1 MPHSADPVE
10 LTRALINLDTVNPP
24 GNEEAAAR
32 FLGELLTEGGLTVN
46 YHILAEGRM
55 GLVAC
60 LKGESFAPPLCF
72 CGHLDTVPPGGAA
85 WQSPPTE
92 ARLSEGRIYGRG
104 ASDMKSGIAAMTA
117 AALRLADISRRRA
130 DVVLIFTAG
139 EETGSEGAFR
149 MVREGVLPA
158 IVGALVVG
166 EPSGNAAYLGHK
178 GALWLRCRAKGKS
191 AHGSMPEQ
199 GDNAILKVARAVLA
213 LEDLLGQDLPHP
225 KLGRPSLNV
234 GTISGGTKINMVPDM
249 ADFTLDLRTVPG
261 LNHDELHQRVCDRL
275 GPALGVSRLLDL
287 SPVLTDAKDAWVKQ
301 VLSLLKQKG
310 APTLPGYVN
319 YFTDASALTP
329 ALGTPPTIMLGPGE
343 ATQAHQTDEWCRVDK
358 IHQAADIYLK
368 IGRRWCGV

>member
-1 MPHSADPVE
+1 MPQPIDPVE
-10 LTRALINLDTVNPP
+10 LTRALISLDTVNPP

-32 FLGELLTEGGLTVN
+32 LLGEFLREGGLQVD
-46 YHILAEGRM
+46 YHVLAEGRL

-60 LKGESFAPPLCF
+60 LKGESSLPPLCF

-92 ARLSEGRIYGRG
+92 ARVSAGRIHGRG
-104 ASDMKSGIAAMTA
+104 ASDMKSGLAAMTS
-117 AALRLADISRRRA
+117 ALMRLSGISRRRA

-158 IVGALVVG
+158 AVGALVVG

-178 GALWLRCRAKGKS
+178 GALWLTCRAKGKS

-199 GDNAILKVARAVLA
+199 GDNAILKAARAVLA
-213 LEDLLGQDLPHP
+213 LEDLLGHDRPHP
-225 KLGRPSLNV
+225 KLGRPTLNV
-234 GTISGGTKINMVPDM
+234 GTISGGTKINMVPDV

-261 LNHDELHQRVCDRL
+261 LNHDELYRRLCDRL
-275 GPALGVSRLLDL
+275 GPALEVRRLLDL
-287 SPVLTDAKDAWVKQ
+287 PPVLTDENEPWVRQ
-301 VLSLLKQKG
+301 VLNLLEQKG
-310 APTLPGYVN
+310 APARPGYVN

-329 ALGTPPTIMLGPGE
+329 ALGNPPTLILGPGE
-343 ATQAHQTDEWCRVDK
+343 ATQAHQTDEWCSVDK
-358 IHQAADIYLK
+358 IRQAADLYLD
-368 IGRRWCGV
+368 IARSWCQV